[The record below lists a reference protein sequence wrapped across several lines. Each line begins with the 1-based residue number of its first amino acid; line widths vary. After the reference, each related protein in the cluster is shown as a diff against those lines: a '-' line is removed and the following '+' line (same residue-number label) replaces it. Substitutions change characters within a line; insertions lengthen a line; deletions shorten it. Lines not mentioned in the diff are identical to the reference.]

1 MNNLV
6 IPFRGNMGVQT
17 TPPFLNTYSLDFDGV
32 DDYVSMGNVLN
43 LANDGSDAISI
54 SLWLKTTLSSLG
66 YLVSKQTAFTDGYG
80 VFMLPTGEIAF
91 YLGSSTSSARIYAYT
106 QNTFNDGDWHN
117 VVITYDGSQNVSGLN
132 IYVNNT
138 SQALTVV
145 TNNTPNNVSNIANFA
160 IGMRNGDAYPY
171 LDYIDEVA
179 VFDKVL
185 TPTEITSIASAPTDL
200 TDLSPIAW
208 YRMGEEATF
217 STNWTVP
224 DAVGSNDGTS
234 NAMNIFD
241 RVGEAPSSENNALSY
256 NMDLVDR
263 VTDVP

>member
-6 IPFRGNMGVQT
+6 IPFRANMGVQT
-17 TPPFLNTYSLDFDGV
+17 TPPFVNTYSLDFDGV

-185 TPTEITSIASAPTDL
+185 TPTDL
-200 TDLSPIAW
+200 QT
-208 YRMGEEATF
+208 
-217 STNWTVP
+217 
-224 DAVGSNDGTS
+224 
-234 NAMNIFD
+234 
-241 RVGEAPSSENNALSY
+241 
-256 NMDLVDR
+256 
-263 VTDVP
+263 

>member
-1 MNNLV
+1 MYGYGYRYNSGLV
-6 IPFRGNMGVQT
+6 VGAGGGGAPFS
-17 TPPFLNTYSLDFDGV
+17 NTYSLDFDGV

-117 VVITYDGSQNVSGLN
+117 VVTTYDGSQDVSGLN

-171 LDYIDEVA
+171 LDYIDEVS
-179 VFDKVL
+179 VFNSEL
-185 TPTEITSIASAPTDL
+185 SASDVTNIYNGGTPTDL

-208 YRMGEEATF
+208 YRFEEGSGTTAIDSGSGGNNGTLNNGVENIRSNRHNRF
-217 STNWTVP
+217 RVNRLFTNR
-224 DAVGSNDGTS
+224 G
-234 NAMNIFD
+234 NIT
-241 RVGEAPSSENNALSY
+241 RHY
-256 NMDLVDR
+256 
-263 VTDVP
+263 